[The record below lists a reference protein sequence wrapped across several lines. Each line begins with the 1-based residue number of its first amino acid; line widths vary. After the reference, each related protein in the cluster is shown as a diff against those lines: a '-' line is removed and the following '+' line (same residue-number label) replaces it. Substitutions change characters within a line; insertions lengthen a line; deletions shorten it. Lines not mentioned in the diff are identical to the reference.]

1 MTLEYCTLYGQDV
14 AQNDGMKCCGAEDHS
29 YMLKYIV
36 NMRGLSIKSEAFWVQ
51 GEAGI
56 WYGLKT
62 WTSKQRGISYEDWF
76 EAPLDVKDLSC
87 VFSF

>member
-1 MTLEYCTLYGQDV
+1 MKLAYCTLYGQDV
-14 AQNDGMKCCGAEDHS
+14 AQDDGRKCHGEEVHS
-29 YMLKYIV
+29 YVLKYLV

-62 WTSKQRGISYEDWF
+62 WTSKQRGISHEDWL
-76 EAPLDVKDLSC
+76 EAALDVEDRSC